1 MSAYKVKILRLGVFV
16 RRHPYLFALI
26 GFLSGVGSFLL
37 VDRQEGMASAIAALM
52 LASWVLL
59 LLERPIRRLV
69 GRWSG
74 IDVPAPLVH
83 FTTQLVH
90 QESFFFVLPFFLIT
104 TTWTSTQAL
113 FTVAIAAAAVVSIW
127 DPVYHG
133 RLTRRRWLYLAYHAT
148 AIFVTLLTALPIIFH
163 LSTPQTY
170 ATATVLT
177 VIFAVPSLTHGFT
190 ARGLAGAVGLV
201 ALTLALGAT
210 AWFGR
215 AIVPPATFWLTDMAI
230 TGDMDE
236 DMRRANGTKDVL
248 CPEELD
254 GGRVYAFSGV
264 RAPRGLNEAVH
275 HEWSHEGHLY
285 DRVDV
290 QVFGGREQG
299 YRIWTYK
306 ENFPGEPNGHWRV
319 RVRTESGQ
327 LIGQINFD
335 IDC

>member
-1 MSAYKVKILRLGVFV
+1 MSAYKVKILRLAVFV

-26 GFLSGVGSFLL
+26 GFLSGAGSFLL

-59 LLERPIRRLV
+59 LLERPLRAIV
-69 GRWSG
+69 GRWIG
-74 IDVPAPLVH
+74 TEVPAPVVH

-113 FTVAIAAAAVVSIW
+113 FTLAIAAAAVVSIW

-170 ATATVLT
+170 AIATVLT
-177 VIFAVPSLTHGFT
+177 VVFALPSLTQGIT
-190 ARGLAGAVGLV
+190 VRGIAGVAGLV
-201 ALTLALGAT
+201 ALTLALGAS

-215 AIVPPATFWLTDMAI
+215 AIVPPATFWLTDMAV
-230 TGDMDE
+230 TNDMDE
-236 DMRRANGTKDVL
+236 DMRRANGSKDAL
-248 CPEELD
+248 CPDEFD
-254 GGRVYAFSGV
+254 DGRVYAFSAV
-264 RAPRGLNEAVH
+264 RAPRGLNESVH
-275 HEWSHEGHLY
+275 HEWNHDGHLH

-290 QVFGGREQG
+290 EVFGGREEG

-306 ENFPGEPNGHWRV
+306 ENFPSDPNGQWRV

-327 LIGQINFD
+327 LIGQIDFE